1 MTAALQSSVG
11 GASTA
16 LLDATA
22 SAVASSVSIAD
33 VETREAFLDAWAKT
47 LSEHAAFLRA
57 NKKSLAAPVVVAF
70 VPDTGAFC
78 KQAAWRPNAMLG
90 ASPRDEFSG
99 MLIAA
104 TGEVGGCSPEKTFT
118 QTSEFASAL
127 ASNNLGNCLTVGLI
141 TESKILVWPEGVES
155 IDAKP
160 YERAIGGKA
169 QAVDVTTIQVEL
181 HDFYM
186 LDVRQSKRL
195 WKDSANRIAVD
206 RAEGKIQ
213 DHLWIYLVARMSNV
227 ARIKQEEEIGNGRAD
242 ITIYPIDSN
251 APNQSAVLE
260 LKTIRQVMTPKP
272 GKTELRKITHR
283 ARVRWIRKGLQQSE
297 GYRVHNKMDAALVCL
312 YDFCEGNTD
321 AVINDLAPWFLKY
334 NVMPLRYWVTAS
346 NDEAREDSVP
356 IPADSDMG

>member
-1 MTAALQSSVG
+1 MTAVHQTTVG
-11 GASTA
+11 GASTV

-22 SAVASSVSIAD
+22 NACASTVSIAD

-57 NKKSLAAPVVVAF
+57 QKKSLTAPVIVAF
-70 VPDTGAFC
+70 VPDTGAFS
-78 KQAAWRPNAMLG
+78 KQAGWQPNPMLG
-90 ASPRDEFSG
+90 ASPRDEFCG

-104 TGEVGGCSPEKTFT
+104 TGEVGGCSPDKTFT
-118 QTSEFASAL
+118 QTGEFSSAL
-127 ASNNLGNCLTVGLI
+127 ISSNLGNCLTIGLM
-141 TESKILVWPEGVES
+141 TESKIVVWPEGVQS
-155 IDAKP
+155 NDAKP
-160 YERAIGGKA
+160 YERPIGGKT
-169 QAVDVTTIQVEL
+169 QAIDVATIQAEL
-181 HDFYM
+181 HDFYL

-195 WKDSANRIAVD
+195 WHDPVQRIAVN

-213 DHLWIYLVARMSNV
+213 DHLWIYLVARLSNA

-242 ITIYPIDSN
+242 ITIYPIDTN

-260 LKTIRQVMTPKP
+260 LKTIRQIMTPKP
-272 GKTELRKITHR
+272 GKTELRKISHK

-297 GYRVHNKMDAALVCL
+297 VYRAHNKMDAALVCL

-321 AVINDLAPWFLKY
+321 AVVDDLAPWFLKY

-356 IPADSDMG
+356 IPPVS

>member
-1 MTAALQSSVG
+1 MTAAQKTTVG

-22 SAVASSVSIAD
+22 SDAASSVSIAD
-33 VETREAFLDAWAKT
+33 VETREGFLDAWAKT

-57 NKKSLAAPVVVAF
+57 KKKTLTAPVIVVF
-70 VPDTGAFC
+70 VPDTGAFS

-104 TGEVGGCSPEKTFT
+104 TGGVGGCSPDKTFT

-127 ASNNLGNCLTVGLI
+127 ISNSLGKSLTIGLM
-141 TESKILVWPEGVES
+141 TESKMLVWPDGVES
-155 IDAKP
+155 NETKP
-160 YERAIGGKA
+160 YERPIGGKA
-169 QAVDVTTIQVEL
+169 QAVDVTTIQAEL
-181 HDFYM
+181 HNFY
-186 LDVRQSKRL
+186 LADVRQSKRF
-195 WKDSANRIAVD
+195 WVDPVKRIAVD

-213 DHLWIYLVARMSNV
+213 DRLWLYLVARLSDV

-242 ITIYPIDSN
+242 ITIYPIDTN

-260 LKTIRQVMTPKP
+260 LKTIRQMMTPKP
-272 GKTELRKITHR
+272 GKTEFRKIAHR

-297 GYRVHNKMDAALVCL
+297 GYRTHNKMDAALVCL

-321 AVINDLAPWFLKY
+321 AVVNDLASWFAKY
-334 NVMPLRYWVTAS
+334 NVIPLRYWVTAS

-356 IPADSDMG
+356 IPADGASV